1 VPAPVQDALQ
11 DAMEHAVDNVP
22 ALDGKIYVLV
32 DVSGS
37 MSSPITGQRQG
48 ATTSLRCIDGA
59 ALVAAAILRKNRS
72 AEVIPFEQHV
82 VTQLTLNPR
91 DSVMTNARKLARIG
105 GGGTNCS
112 APLELLNRGKAK
124 ADLVVFV
131 SDNESWVD
139 ARRGATAVMREWQ
152 VFKSRNPGARLACL
166 DFVPNAT
173 TQAGEREDILNI
185 GGFSDAVFELLAR
198 FARGQLQ
205 SDHWVGEIERLTV

>member
-1 VPAPVQDALQ
+1 
-11 DAMEHAVDNVP
+11 
-22 ALDGKIYVLV
+22 
-32 DVSGS
+32 
-37 MSSPITGQRQG
+37 
-48 ATTSLRCIDGA
+48 
-59 ALVAAAILRKNRS
+59 
-72 AEVIPFEQHV
+72 
-82 VTQLTLNPR
+82 
-91 DSVMTNARKLARIG
+91 MTNAQKLARIG

-112 APLELLNRGKAK
+112 APLELLNRCKAK

-152 VFKSRNPGARLACL
+152 VFKSRTPGARLACL